1 MTKQPAPPKPP
12 HASQLIKRI
21 RQLAKDGKIA
31 WSYHAFDERMGERNL
46 EITDALE
53 ILRLGDIDGDI
64 EPGKNPG
71 EWRCVVI
78 GSLRWTSRE
87 AGVVTVVIRDTRIL
101 VATVEWMDP

>member
-1 MTKQPAPPKPP
+1 MGQNPATPKPP

-31 WSYHAFDERMGERNL
+31 WSSHAFDERMGQRNL
-46 EITDALE
+46 GITDALE

-64 EPGKNPG
+64 KLGKNPG

-78 GSLRWTSRE
+78 GNLRWTSRE
-87 AGVVTVVIRDTRIL
+87 AGVVTVVIRDTRLL